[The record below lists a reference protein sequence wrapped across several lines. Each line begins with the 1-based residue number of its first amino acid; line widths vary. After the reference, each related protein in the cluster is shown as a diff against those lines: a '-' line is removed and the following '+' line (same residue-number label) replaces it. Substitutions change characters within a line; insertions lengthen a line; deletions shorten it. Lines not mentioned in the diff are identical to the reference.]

1 MRYFK
6 MLVPKIQASGTVL
19 LLLLWTANLFAQDIF
34 TGSGM
39 VFTNEG
45 HIFTNYHVIEGSEK
59 CFVVKYENGQ
69 IVSKLPARIVR
80 QDNRVDLAILQVD
93 SWRPENG
100 APSTPPPLA
109 QAGDYKAGM
118 EVFVWGFPL
127 PGSTSSN
134 VKYSKGDISDLSG
147 KDDDASQIQHTA
159 SINPGNSG
167 GPLALN
173 DGRVVGVNVAFLK
186 NAQGI
191 NFAVKIDYLT
201 NLAKISGIEIPRVS
215 VVGDPKEHVKAYTV
229 QILCEGK
236 PVASSKPT
244 LPPQGNFTT
253 TQAMQNETRATAALL
268 EKLHI
273 SKKDMGS
280 IDMNEVVRTYC
291 ETLDGAKMYFTAK
304 EVNAFVE
311 RYGKTL
317 DLYLQRGNLTPA
329 FEIFAL
335 FKQRVAERTVANLA
349 ALDQPIDLSQPGT
362 FPLDRKKAEWP
373 ANPADADALWARR
386 LRLDMLSELLGEDRT
401 GKAPKE
407 SGLPEITPAKTQEA
421 VARLKKRYEKGRT
434 YLDFDQHEVEEVF
447 LNSYSGQ
454 YDPHS
459 TFFSQQSLEEF
470 EIAMRNS
477 LVGIGATLSDEDG
490 TCVVKD
496 LLPGGPL
503 DLSRQVKPGDKIIAV
518 GQDEDGEMEDIVGMR
533 LSKAISRIR
542 GKQGTIVRLLIDM
555 AAGGR
560 KTVTLK
566 RDQIKLVGQ
575 MASAKAIEVPSGGST
590 ALLGVIE
597 LPSFYGKN
605 QDGTGS
611 SPSADIEQLLVKL
624 KAMGIKAVIMD
635 LRKNGGG
642 LLNEAVDISGL
653 FIPKGSV
660 LQVRDSQGRSE
671 DYRDEDEKVVWDGP
685 LVVLTSKLSASA
697 SEIFAGAMRDHRRAI
712 VVGDMTTHG
721 KGSVQNIIELSRF
734 DRSLKSAV
742 KVTIQKWYAPS
753 GSSIQLKGVPADIVV
768 PSVYSVLP
776 VGEGDLE
783 RALPWDSVTPTL
795 TKPDEGDWLKA
806 KISEGLIATL
816 AANSARRQ
824 SELPEF
830 LTLSRTID
838 WTKSRQVRKEVSL
851 SLDQR
856 RLERKDDLEFRE
868 QVRRELTDYAK
879 QSFKVS
885 EVKLDA
891 AIEQEKKEGPGAAA
905 KMKRSARMRDP
916 LEDDDWPEY
925 DIQLQEA
932 LRIAADWTAL
942 TAGSV
947 AVATPKEEKKK

>member
-1 MRYFK
+1 MR
-6 MLVPKIQASGTVL
+6 LSLTPLLVL
-19 LLLLWTANLFAQDIF
+19 LAALVSAQ
-34 TGSGM
+34 TGS
-39 VFTNEG
+39 
-45 HIFTNYHVIEGSEK
+45 
-59 CFVVKYENGQ
+59 
-69 IVSKLPARIVR
+69 
-80 QDNRVDLAILQVD
+80 
-93 SWRPENG
+93 
-100 APSTPPPLA
+100 
-109 QAGDYKAGM
+109 
-118 EVFVWGFPL
+118 
-127 PGSTSSN
+127 
-134 VKYSKGDISDLSG
+134 
-147 KDDDASQIQHTA
+147 
-159 SINPGNSG
+159 
-167 GPLALN
+167 
-173 DGRVVGVNVAFLK
+173 
-186 NAQGI
+186 
-191 NFAVKIDYLT
+191 
-201 NLAKISGIEIPRVS
+201 
-215 VVGDPKEHVKAYTV
+215 
-229 QILCEGK
+229 
-236 PVASSKPT
+236 
-244 LPPQGNFTT
+244 FTT
-253 TQAMQNETRATAALL
+253 TQSMQNETRATAALL

-273 SKKDMGS
+273 SKKEMSS
-280 IDMNEVVRTYC
+280 IDMNSVVKTYC
-291 ETLDGAKMYFTAK
+291 ENLDGAKMYFTAE
-304 EVNAFVE
+304 EVDEFVT

-329 FEIFAL
+329 FEIYTL
-335 FKQRVAERTVANLA
+335 FKKKVDQRTVSNLA
-349 ALDQPIDLSQPGT
+349 ALDRPIDLTQPGT
-362 FPLDRKKAEWP
+362 FPVERKKANWP
-373 ANPADADALWARR
+373 ENAEAADALWGRR

-401 GKAPKE
+401 GAKAKAPKDH
-407 SGLPEITPAKTQEA
+407 SLPEITPTKTAEA
-421 VARLKKRYEKGRT
+421 VERLKKRYSKSRS
-434 YLDFDQHEVEEVF
+434 YLNYDQHEVEEIF
-447 LNSYSGQ
+447 LNSYASQ

-490 TCVVKD
+490 LCVVKD
-496 LLPGGPL
+496 ILPGGPL
-503 DLSRQVKPGDKIIAV
+503 DLSGQVKSGDKIIAV
-518 GQDEDGEMEDIVGMR
+518 GQGEKGEMEDIVGMR
-533 LSKAISRIR
+533 LSKAIGRIR
-542 GKQGTIVRLLIDM
+542 GKQNTTVRLLVDM

-575 MASAKAIEVPSGGST
+575 MASAKAIEVPSGGGS

-605 QDGTGS
+605 PDGSGS
-611 SPSADIEQLLVKL
+611 SPSADIEQLIVKL
-624 KAMGIKAVIMD
+624 KALGMKALIMD

-671 DYRDEDEKVVWDGP
+671 DYRDEDEKVAWNGP

-697 SEIFAGAMRDHRRAI
+697 SEIFAGAMRDHRRGI

-734 DRSLKSAV
+734 DRDLKSAV

-776 VGEGDLE
+776 VGEGDLD

-806 KISEGLIATL
+806 KISDGLIAQL
-816 AANSARRQ
+816 AAGSARRQ

-851 SLDQR
+851 SLEQR
-856 RLERKDDLEFRE
+856 RTERKDDLEFRE

-879 QSFKVS
+879 TSFKAS

-916 LEDDDWPEY
+916 LEDEDWPEY

>member
-1 MRYFK
+1 MRLRFS
-6 MLVPKIQASGTVL
+6 LLPVL
-19 LLLLWTANLFAQDIF
+19 LATLVSAQ
-34 TGSGM
+34 TGG
-39 VFTNEG
+39 
-45 HIFTNYHVIEGSEK
+45 
-59 CFVVKYENGQ
+59 
-69 IVSKLPARIVR
+69 
-80 QDNRVDLAILQVD
+80 
-93 SWRPENG
+93 
-100 APSTPPPLA
+100 
-109 QAGDYKAGM
+109 
-118 EVFVWGFPL
+118 
-127 PGSTSSN
+127 
-134 VKYSKGDISDLSG
+134 
-147 KDDDASQIQHTA
+147 
-159 SINPGNSG
+159 
-167 GPLALN
+167 
-173 DGRVVGVNVAFLK
+173 
-186 NAQGI
+186 
-191 NFAVKIDYLT
+191 
-201 NLAKISGIEIPRVS
+201 
-215 VVGDPKEHVKAYTV
+215 
-229 QILCEGK
+229 
-236 PVASSKPT
+236 
-244 LPPQGNFTT
+244 FTT

-280 IDMNEVVRTYC
+280 IDMNSVVRTYC
-291 ETLDGAKMYFTAK
+291 ENLDGAKMYFTAE
-304 EVNAFVE
+304 EVDEFVT

-335 FKQRVAERTVANLA
+335 FKKRVAERTAANLA
-349 ALDQPIDLSQPGT
+349 ALDKPIDLSQPGT

-386 LRLDMLSELLGEDRT
+386 LRLDMLSELLGEDRS
-401 GKAPKE
+401 GKTPKE
-407 SGLPEITPAKTQEA
+407 ATLPEITPAKTQEA
-421 VARLKKRYEKGRT
+421 VSRLKKRYEKSRT

-518 GQDEDGEMEDIVGMR
+518 GQDADGEMEDIVGMR

-542 GKQGTIVRLLIDM
+542 GKQGSTVRLLVDM

-575 MASAKAIEVPSGGST
+575 MASAKAIEVPSAGGT

-605 QDGTGS
+605 QDGSGS
-611 SPSADIEQLLVKL
+611 SPSADIEQLLIKL
-624 KAMGIKAVIMD
+624 KAMG
-635 LRKNGGG
+635 
-642 LLNEAVDISGL
+642 
-653 FIPKGSV
+653 KGSV

-734 DRSLKSAV
+734 DRNLKSAV

-776 VGEGDLE
+776 VGEGDLD

-806 KISEGLIATL
+806 KISDGLIAQL
-816 AANSARRQ
+816 AAGSARRQ

-856 RLERKDDLEFRE
+856 RTERKDDLEFRE

-879 QSFKVS
+879 TSFKAS

-891 AIEQEKKEGPGAAA
+891 AIEQDKKDGPGAAA
-905 KMKRSARMRDP
+905 KSKRSARMRDP

-932 LRIAADWTAL
+932 LRIAADWSAL
-942 TAGSV
+942 LPGASV
-947 AVATPKEEKKK
+947 AATTPKPEKKK